1 METALCAICVRLSA
15 TPCGVS
21 SGLRVC
27 DQRLMADVQPSDI
40 WAVSSEA
47 VLGQIVVELGCYGQL
62 LLISSNC
69 FHEDWT

>member
-1 METALCAICVRLSA
+1 
-15 TPCGVS
+15 
-21 SGLRVC
+21 
-27 DQRLMADVQPSDI
+27 MADVQPSDI

-47 VLGQIVVELGCYGQL
+47 VLGQIVVELGCYWQL